1 MDSAELM
8 KALQKNFSQAQVSW
22 KPQSVK
28 DGKALAVAFIDARD
42 VMTRLDEVVGPGGWQ
57 SEFIPVGNNSVECR
71 LKVKIGDEWIA
82 KCDVGATSDQPDAG
96 DKMKAAYSDAL
107 KRAAVQWGIGRSIYQ
122 LPLQWVP
129 ANGKYLASEPQLP
142 KWYKDGQQSP
152 IDGTKPTP
160 PPAPEVKVEAIVKI
174 NQEQMTKIEKLMAI
188 AKTDLEKFLAHYKIK
203 TVSELDFDTANKA
216 IVVLNKNAD
225 LAMEAAGK
233 EAK

>member
-1 MDSAELM
+1 MDSTELM
-8 KALQKNFSQAQVSW
+8 KALQKNFTQAQVSW

-42 VMTRLDEVVGPGGWQ
+42 VMTRLDDVVGPGGWQ

-71 LKVKIGDEWIA
+71 LKIKIGDEWIA

-152 IDGTKPTP
+152 IDGSKPTP
-160 PPAPEVKVEAIVKI
+160 PPAPEAKVEPVVKI
-174 NQEQMTKIEKLMAI
+174 NQDQMTKIEKLISI
-188 AKTDLEKFLAHYKIK
+188 AKVDLNVILDHYKVK
-203 TVSELDFDTANKA
+203 SVGELDFDTASKCIA
-216 IVVLNKNAD
+216 RLKISAD
-225 LAMEAAGK
+225 KAMEAAGK

>member
-1 MDSAELM
+1 MDSSELM

-42 VMTRLDEVVGPGGWQ
+42 VMTRLDDVVGPGGWQ

-71 LKVKIGDEWIA
+71 LKIKMGDEWIS

-129 ANGKYLASEPQLP
+129 ANGKYLASEPKLP
-142 KWYKDGQQSP
+142 KWYIDGCQSP
-152 IDGTKPTP
+152 IDGSKPTP
-160 PPAPEVKVEAIVKI
+160 PPAPEVRVEPVVKI
-174 NQEQMTKIEKLMAI
+174 NQEQMSKIEKFITI
-188 AKTDLEKFLAHYKIK
+188 AKVDLEAFLKHYK
-203 TVSELDFDTANKA
+203 VESVGQMDFDTANKA
-216 IVVLNKNAD
+216 LAKLKERAD
-225 LAMEAAGK
+225 KAIAEASK
-233 EAK
+233 ETK